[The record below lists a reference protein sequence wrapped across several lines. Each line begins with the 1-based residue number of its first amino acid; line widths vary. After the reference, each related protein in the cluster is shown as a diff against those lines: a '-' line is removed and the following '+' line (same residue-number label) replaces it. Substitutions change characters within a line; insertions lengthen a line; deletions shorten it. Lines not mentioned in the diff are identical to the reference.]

1 MKLNKIKKHILIL
14 TSGGRVATTKSP
26 NGGIFML
33 NQAKILSKEFEKV
46 AFLSTGYV
54 EFRNLFQKDNYQ
66 INEKIQELVIW
77 KNYKKHWFPRKY
89 LRYEYQKYIYSKLA
103 LKQFAKYISIY
114 GTPDIIHAHNIIF
127 SGIVAKKIY
136 KIYNIPFVITEHSS
150 AFYMNVYSKSF
161 ITKIK
166 RDIKN
171 CDLISTVSPNNSVI
185 IKNLFSKKTFVIP
198 NIVEDFFTFKRSN
211 VNSKFE
217 FVCVANLIPMKN
229 VKNVINA
236 FKDVIK
242 DHKARLTIVGDGP
255 LKNEINSLIFKLK
268 IQVNTELIDYLAP
281 NKLSKKLNASNCLIL
296 VSEYETFGVVV
307 IEALASGI
315 PVIVSNKVGS
325 NFHINSSNGLIIQ
338 KNNHLELVSA
348 MKNIIENYKS
358 FNRKKISEDTINKF
372 GKESFINNVK
382 TLYDLKWRKES

>member
-1 MKLNKIKKHILIL
+1 LKLNKIKKHILLL

-54 EFRNLFQKDNYQ
+54 EFRNLFEKDNYQ
-66 INEKIQELVIW
+66 ITEKIQELVIW
-77 KNYKKHWFPRKY
+77 RNYKKHWFPRRY
-89 LRYEYQKYIYSKLA
+89 LSYEYQKNIYSKIA

-127 SGIVAKKIY
+127 SGIVAEKIY

-161 ITKIK
+161 ISKIK

-171 CDLISTVSPNNSVI
+171 CDLISTVSPNNSSI
-185 IKNLFSKKTFVIP
+185 IKNFFSKKTYVLP

-255 LKNEINSLIFKLK
+255 LKNEINSLIYKLK
-268 IQVNTELIDYLAP
+268 IQVNTELIDYLPP

-325 NFHINSSNGLIIQ
+325 NFHINSSNGLIIE
-338 KNNHLELVSA
+338 KNKHFELVSA

-358 FNRKKISEDTINKF
+358 FNRRKISEDTINKF
-372 GKESFINNVK
+372 GKEAFINNVK
-382 TLYDLKWRKES
+382 TLYDLKW